1 MSRRWDADIW
11 GALTFSFV
19 IAILVIVLFLT
30 GCVQPYP
37 AESKSMGTQPLCI
50 FFCLVT
56 QTTIEDN
63 VSDTFTPTVGTS
75 TTGGSRSRSTN
86 VENSPNSALY

>member
-1 MSRRWDADIW
+1 MSKRADVFA
-11 GALTFSFV
+11 ALVFAFAV
-19 IAILVIVLFLT
+19 IIVVLLMLSLSA
-30 GCVQPYP
+30 CVQPYP
-37 AESKSMGTQPLCI
+37 AESKSMGTMPICV

>member
-1 MSRRWDADIW
+1 MKITHRPMHGVSIILALAVLLVVMS
-11 GALTFSFV
+11 
-19 IAILVIVLFLT
+19 VLSA
-30 GCVQPYP
+30 CVQPYP
-37 AESKSMGTQPLCI
+37 AESKTMGTQPICL

-63 VSDTFTPTVGTS
+63 RADTFTPTVGTS

-86 VENSPNSALY
+86 VTDSPNSALY

>member
-1 MSRRWDADIW
+1 MTRITATA
-11 GALTFSFV
+11 GLVVVVV
-19 IAILVIVLFLT
+19 IILLVLA

-37 AESKSMGTQPLCI
+37 AESKSMGTQPLCL

-63 VSDTFTPTVGTS
+63 RADTFTPTVGS
-75 TTGGSRSRSTN
+75 SATGGSRSRSTV
-86 VENSPNSALY
+86 VEDSPDSTQY

>member
-1 MSRRWDADIW
+1 MARYNGDIW
-11 GALTFSFV
+11 GALTFSFAV
-19 IAILVIVLFLT
+19 ALIILVLFLT

-37 AESKSMGTQPLCI
+37 AESKTMGTQPICL

-63 VSDTFTPTVGTS
+63 RADTFTPTVGTS